1 MAGDEMV
8 RQQHRLNRHEFEQ
21 TLEDGGEGNGNPLQ
35 CSHLGNPTDRRAW
48 QAIVHRTVKSWI
60 RLSGWTTTNIK
71 TILTQLSYAL
81 SDLISLT
88 TPLGQM
94 NSKKMQYVNC
104 RSLCLTS

>member
-60 RLSGWTTTNIK
+60 RLSGWTTTTLRTMGKNTCGK
-71 TILTQLSYAL
+71 HLR
-81 SDLISLT
+81 DKR
-88 TPLGQM
+88 LGHEHFFPFQFWK
-94 NSKKMQYVNC
+94 S
-104 RSLCLTS
+104 